1 MMLFC
6 AVDTTQKMKK
16 IALTSAIVLCGT
28 LTEAQNISGH
38 VYGSNNWEPLAGAY
52 VIWAG
57 TSHGTITSPDGEFEL
72 QMLNTDKASKLAVTY
87 VGYKSDT
94 LTISAVGR
102 YDVTLKPIEI
112 RDIDVTAR
120 RIGSAIDRISP
131 MLTERVTA
139 DELSKAACCNL
150 GESFQTNASVDVN
163 YADAATGA
171 KTIQL
176 LGLQGRYVQMMNE
189 NVPTLR
195 GIATP
200 YGLSYIPGPWMNG
213 IQISKGVGTVVNGY
227 EAITGQINIDYKKP
241 VATDEVASLNVY
253 GSNTGR
259 IELNATTN
267 IEVGDKVRTS
277 IMLNMAN
284 DTRTMDENN
293 DGFRDEPQAKQLN
306 LFNRWYKHTDFH
318 TFDLVVKTLNERRT
332 GGQTDFD
339 SDHRDREHYGVFLNT
354 DRVETWMKNGFVFS
368 DKFSIGFPV
377 GYTYHHQGSFFGDR
391 TYRGTQHSYNFN
403 SIANW
408 CNGGR
413 NEFHAGVST
422 QGDLYDESIDYGNGL
437 QAFDHNDI
445 SFGAYGQYTLRR
457 FGDKLNAIVGLRVDH
472 HNHHGTFVTPRLHVR
487 ISPSDNTTLR
497 FAAGRGYRAAS
508 IISENNFLLTSK
520 RTWTLENNY
529 GLEKAWN
536 IGGSVTQYINLGDK
550 QITLNAEYYHTVFN
564 RQMITDLDRSPR
576 ELAAYFSNKRGV
588 ADNLQIEC
596 KATPVRGLEVT
607 AAWRWNNNQI
617 FLAEKKQRRPL
628 VSRYKSLVAISYQT
642 PLKTWQFD
650 ANMQIN
656 GGGRIPTTASNPE
669 NYRRGTSFGSYQMY
683 NAQVTKWFR
692 HWSIYAGC
700 ENIGDFMQKDPVIS
714 ADSPESQYFDSS
726 LIWGPLMSRRFYV
739 GLRWHLDK
747 I

>member
-1 MMLFC
+1 MMFLR
-6 AVDTTQKMKK
+6 AVDKAQKMKK
-16 IALTSAIVLCGT
+16 IAFIPYLFFCGASAY
-28 LTEAQNISGH
+28 AQNVSGL
-38 VYGSNNWEPLAGAY
+38 VYGSDNGEPLAGAY

-57 TSHGTITSPDGEFEL
+57 TSHGTITSPNGEFEL
-72 QMLNTDKASKLAVTY
+72 QMLNGGKESKLAVTY

-94 LTISAVGR
+94 LTISGAGR
-102 YDVTLKPIEI
+102 YEVTLKPIEI
-112 RDIDVTAR
+112 SDVEVTAR
-120 RIGSAIDRISP
+120 RIGSAIDRKSP
-131 MLTERVTA
+131 LLTEKVTA
-139 DELSKAACCNL
+139 DELNKAACCNL

-241 VATDEVASLNVY
+241 VATDEIASLNVY
-253 GSNTGR
+253 GSDAGRLEMNTT
-259 IELNATTN
+259 AN
-267 IEVGDKVRTS
+267 IEVGPKVRTN
-277 IMLNMAN
+277 IMLNLSN
-284 DTRTMDENN
+284 DTKSMDENN
-293 DGFRDEPQAKQLN
+293 DGFRDEPQTRQLN

-318 TFDLVVKTLNERRT
+318 TLDIVVKTLNERRK
-332 GGQTDFD
+332 GGQTAFD
-339 SDHRDREHYGVFLNT
+339 SDHRDGENFGVFIKT

-368 DKFSIGFPV
+368 DNFSIGFPI

-391 TYRGTQHSYNFN
+391 AYRGSQHSYNFN

-408 CNGGR
+408 NNGGR
-413 NEFHAGVST
+413 NEFHAGIST
-422 QGDLYDESIDYGNGL
+422 QGDLYEESVDYGTGL
-437 QAFDHNDI
+437 KYLNHNDI

-457 FGDKLNAIVGLRVDH
+457 FDDKLNAILGLRVDH
-472 HNHHGTFVTPRLHVR
+472 HNHYGTFVTPRLHVR
-487 ISPSDNTTLR
+487 FSPSDNTTLR

-508 IISENNFLLTSK
+508 IVAENNFLLTS
-520 RTWTLENNY
+520 RRRWTLDGNY
-529 GLEKAWN
+529 GFEKAWN
-536 IGGSVTQYINLGDK
+536 IGGSVTQYIELGDK
-550 QITLNAEYYHTVFN
+550 RITLNAEYFHTVFN
-564 RQMITDLDRSPR
+564 RQMVTDLDISPR
-576 ELAAYFSNKRGV
+576 ELHAYFFEKRGY
-588 ADNLQIEC
+588 ANNIQIEG
-596 KATPVRGLEVT
+596 KVTPIRGLELT
-607 AAWRWNNNQI
+607 AAWRWNDNE
-617 FLAEKKQRRPL
+617 LYLGGETQRRPL

-642 PLKTWQFD
+642 PLKTWQLD

-656 GGGRIPTTASNPE
+656 GGGRIPTTAGNPE
-669 NYRRGTSFGSYQMY
+669 KYRRDTSFGSYQMY

-692 HWSIYAGC
+692 HWSVYAGC
-700 ENIGDFMQKDPVIS
+700 ENIGGFMQKAPIIS
-714 ADSPESQYFDSS
+714 AENPESEYFDSS

>member
-1 MMLFC
+1 MFLC
-6 AVDTTQKMKK
+6 AVDKTQKMKK
-16 IALTSAIVLCGT
+16 IALTSTLLLYGT
-28 LTEAQNISGH
+28 LSGAQSISGFVH
-38 VYGSNNWEPLAGAY
+38 GSDNGEPLAGAY

-57 TSHGTITSPDGEFEL
+57 TSHGTITSPNGEFEL
-72 QMLNTDKASKLAVTY
+72 QMLNEGKASKLAVTY
-87 VGYKSDT
+87 VGYRSDT
-94 LTISAVGR
+94 LTISEAGR
-102 YDVTLKPIEI
+102 YDIELKPIEI
-112 RDIDVTAR
+112 SDIDVTAR
-120 RIGSAIDRISP
+120 RIGSAIDRKSP
-131 MLTERVTA
+131 LLTERVTA

-150 GESFQTNASVDVN
+150 SESFQTNASVDVN

-171 KTIQL
+171 QTIQL

-241 VATDEVASLNVY
+241 VATDEIASLNVY
-253 GSNTGR
+253 GSDAGR
-259 IELNATTN
+259 LEMNATAN
-267 IEVGDKVRTS
+267 IEVGPKVRTN
-277 IMLNMAN
+277 IMLNLSD
-284 DTRTMDENN
+284 DTKSMDENN
-293 DGFRDEPQAKQLN
+293 DGFRDEPQVRQLN

-318 TFDLVVKTLNERRT
+318 TLDIVIKTLNERRK
-332 GGQTDFD
+332 GGQTAFD
-339 SDHRDREHYGVFLNT
+339 SDHRDGENYGVFIKT
-354 DRVETWMKNGFVFS
+354 DRLEAWMKNGFVFS
-368 DKFSIGFPV
+368 DNFSIGFPV

-408 CNGGR
+408 SNGGR
-413 NEFHAGVST
+413 NEFHAGIST
-422 QGDLYDESIDYGNGL
+422 QGDIYDESVDYGTGL
-437 QAFDHNDI
+437 MSFSHNDI

-457 FGDKLNAIVGLRVDH
+457 FDDKLNAILGLRVDH
-472 HNHHGTFVTPRLHVR
+472 HNHYGAFVTPRLHVR
-487 ISPSDNTTLR
+487 YSPTDNTTLR

-520 RTWTLENNY
+520 RIWTLDDNY
-529 GLEKAWN
+529 GFEKAWN
-536 IGGSVTQYINLGDK
+536 MGGCVTQYFDFGDK
-550 QITLNAEYYHTVFN
+550 RITLNAEYFHTVFD
-564 RQMITDLDRSPR
+564 RQMITDLDISPR
-576 ELAAYFSNKRGV
+576 ELHAYFSKERGYANNIQV
-588 ADNLQIEC
+588 ESKVTLI
-596 KATPVRGLEVT
+596 RGLELT
-607 AAWRWNNNQI
+607 AAWRWNDNE
-617 FLAEKKQRRPL
+617 LYLDGKTQRRPL

-656 GGGRIPTTASNPE
+656 GGGRIPTTAANPE
-669 NYRRGTSFGSYQMY
+669 EYRRDTSFGSYQMY
-683 NAQVTKWFR
+683 NAQATKWFR
-692 HWSIYAGC
+692 RWSVYAGC
-700 ENIGDFMQKDPVIS
+700 ENIGNFMQKSPIIS
-714 ADSPESQYFDSS
+714 AENPKSGYFDSS